1 MAPSSAGAAP
11 TTPGETDQVVLRRAS
26 RSSKKDPNPEGRLSL
41 ADQLKLRQL
50 NTGLLELETAVRHS
64 MEIHPDEL
72 VMIDNVLYGTLP
84 RNRSL
89 PTTEL

>member
-1 MAPSSAGAAP
+1 M
-11 TTPGETDQVVLRRAS
+11 VLRRKS
-26 RSSKKDPNPEGRLSL
+26 KRRSKKDLLNPEGLLSTV
-41 ADQLKLRQL
+41 DQQKLRQL